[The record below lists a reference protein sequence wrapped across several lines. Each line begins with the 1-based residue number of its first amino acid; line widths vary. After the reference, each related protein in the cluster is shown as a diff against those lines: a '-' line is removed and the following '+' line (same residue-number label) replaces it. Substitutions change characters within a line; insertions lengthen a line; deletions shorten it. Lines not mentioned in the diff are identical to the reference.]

1 MDWWRRITAIMPAAR
16 SWQRDIS
23 LRLIEQAIACKA
35 KTLLVPECG
44 HAYTALRWEAAD
56 LYGKPL
62 PFKVLHV
69 TEFLADEL
77 QAGRLKLSAG
87 GHRQDHFPGSLP
99 AGAQGRRQ
107 RCAAGTHEGDGHRAA
122 MK

>member
-1 MDWWRRITAIMPAAR
+1 MRAAK
-16 SWQRDIS
+16 SWQREIS

-35 KTLLVPECG
+35 KILLVPECG

-62 PFKVLHV
+62 PFKVRHV

-77 QAGRLKLSAG
+77 AG
-87 GHRQDHFPGSLP
+87 GP
-99 AGAQGRRQ
+99 AEAARRPAPA
-107 RCAAGTHEGDGHRAA
+107 RPPFTIPASWCARAA
-122 MK
+122 STTRRARS

>member
-1 MDWWRRITAIMPAAR
+1 MAENYGYYAGGK

-62 PFKVLHV
+62 PFKVRHV

-77 QAGRLKLSAG
+77 AG
-87 GHRQDHFPGSLP
+87 GPPETRPASGGQDHLP
-99 AGAQGRRQ
+99 
-107 RCAAGTHEGDGHRAA
+107 
-122 MK
+122 